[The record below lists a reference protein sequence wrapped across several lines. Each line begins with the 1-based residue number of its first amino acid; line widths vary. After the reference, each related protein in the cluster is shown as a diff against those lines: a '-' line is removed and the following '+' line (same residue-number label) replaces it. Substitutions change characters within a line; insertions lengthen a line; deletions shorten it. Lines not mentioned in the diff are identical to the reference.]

1 MQKQLEAAEARA
13 AKGDALDFV
22 PQLFA
27 FGLMVGLVVNFP
39 AWGWLLP
46 ALLALMTVM
55 ERRRRRELIKER
67 AGESICTFARSFPR
81 LSVDTW
87 VIRAVWNAF
96 HDPKLALRADDS
108 LDTDLCIECGDV
120 DWELVAS
127 FADRSL
133 DSPEASQRLDAADTI
148 ADVVRLLDALPRRA
162 AA

>member
-13 AKGDALDFV
+13 ANGDALGLVQPIFG
-22 PQLFA
+22 

-46 ALLALMTVM
+46 TLLALVILM
-55 ERRRRRELIKER
+55 ERRRRRELSVER

-81 LSVDTW
+81 RSVDTW

-96 HDPKLALRADDS
+96 QGPELALRADDR
-108 LDTDLCIECGDV
+108 LWIECGDV

-133 DSPEASQRLDAADTI
+133 DGPGASERLDGADTI